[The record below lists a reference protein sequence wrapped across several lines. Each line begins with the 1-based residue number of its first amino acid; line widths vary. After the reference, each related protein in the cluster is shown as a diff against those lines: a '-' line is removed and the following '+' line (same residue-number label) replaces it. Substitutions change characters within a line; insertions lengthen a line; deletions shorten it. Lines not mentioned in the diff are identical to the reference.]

1 MSQHRGSTYSE
12 YENLFEVKWTFD
24 PLKALL
30 KKISDQQN
38 SLDIEIKLIK
48 DTLKTKANNKDMD
61 ETNIRVARVFN
72 STEKQIEK
80 LSGNIKYME
89 KQNYEF
95 KKNVD
100 VIVETQKGTIEYSRR
115 LINELEHK
123 WWRIDSNISQ
133 QKLEF
138 ENFRNHEEI
147 QKLNYVTKKDE
158 GEEEVRSL
166 SQI

>member
-1 MSQHRGSTYSE
+1 
-12 YENLFEVKWTFD
+12 
-24 PLKALL
+24 
-30 KKISDQQN
+30 
-38 SLDIEIKLIK
+38 
-48 DTLKTKANNKDMD
+48 MD

-123 WWRIDSNISQ
+123 
-133 QKLEF
+133 
-138 ENFRNHEEI
+138 
-147 QKLNYVTKKDE
+147 
-158 GEEEVRSL
+158 
-166 SQI
+166 